1 MSWRSKSFLKGA
13 LEFLNKTWIKNIGYL
28 TIGQVIS
35 QIISLIGVLYIPRL
49 LGPEGYGDYQTVLSY
64 VSVFTVFT
72 FTGLNK
78 VALRNGSRDISK
90 LSGEI
95 ESIIGGRH
103 LFSFFAALSTI
114 IVAFILK
121 YDGELILYISIYV
134 FWLWI
139 RTIESTVNLIFQA
152 HQELIYFSIFGVVK
166 SILLSSSL
174 IAVLLLGGGIV
185 ELLII
190 DLIVSAIVILISY
203 NKSRSF
209 TSFNFFSPVKLDPK
223 ILKEGLVFSL
233 LSFFNVLGSKI
244 DVVMISLIGTP
255 LEVGIY
261 AVANSVV
268 RKGLLASRAIST
280 SIFPLYSKQA
290 VTSMNRAVLHKH
302 SLLSLIPSF
311 LIVIVFFVGSSW
323 FVNNI
328 IGVDF
333 AYSADIMKVLSFYL
347 LFHYLCLP
355 YDVALQATYSEKA
368 LVKIRA
374 GLAILNIGANYVLYD
389 MFGIIGIAIS
399 SILVKVINLVIVMI
413 KTRLSIP
420 YKKIR

>member
-1 MSWRSKSFLKGA
+1 MRNTYLKRA
-13 LEFLNKTWIKNIGYL
+13 LGFFNQTLIKNIGYL
-28 TIGQVIS
+28 TIGQILS
-35 QIISLIGVLYIPRL
+35 QIISLIGVLYIPKL
-49 LGPEGYGDYQTVLSY
+49 LGSEGYGEYQTVLAY

-90 LSGEI
+90 LSTEI
-95 ESIIGGRH
+95 ESIIGVRH
-103 LFSFFAALSTI
+103 LFSFFAALTA
-114 IVAFILK
+114 VLAAFILN
-121 YDGELILYISIYV
+121 YDGEIILYISIYV

-139 RTIESTVNLIFQA
+139 RTIESTINLIFQA
-152 HQELIYFSIFGVVK
+152 HQVLIYFSVFSVVK

-190 DLIVSAIVILISY
+190 DLLISAIVIFLSY
-203 NKSRSF
+203 NKSRNF
-209 TSFNFFSPVKLDPK
+209 TSFNFFSPVKLDLK
-223 ILKEGLVFSL
+223 ILKEGFVFSL

-244 DVVMISLIGTP
+244 DVVMISLLGTP

-261 AVANSVV
+261 ALANSVV
-268 RKGLLASRAIST
+268 RRGLLASRAIST
-280 SIFPLYSKQA
+280 SIFPLYAKQA

-302 SLLSLIPSF
+302 SLLSLIPSS
-311 LIVIVFFVGSSW
+311 LVVIVVFIGSSW
-323 FVNNI
+323 FINNV

-347 LFHYLCLP
+347 LFHYMCLP
-355 YDVALQATYSEKA
+355 YDIALQATYSEKA

-374 GLAILNIGANYVLYD
+374 GLAILNIGANYVFYE
-389 MFGIIGIAIS
+389 MFGIMGIAIS
-399 SILVKVINLVIVMI
+399 SILVKGSNLVLVLI

-420 YKKIR
+420 YKNS

>member
-1 MSWRSKSFLKGA
+1 MKQYNVYSNIVNNISSNSL
-13 LEFLNKTWIKNIGYL
+13 LKNIGYL
-28 TIGQVIS
+28 TIGQLIS
-35 QIISLIGVLYIPRL
+35 QIISLIGVFYIPKL
-49 LGPEGYGDYQTVLSY
+49 LGPEGYGEYQTVLAY
-64 VSVFTVFT
+64 VSIFTVFT

-78 VALRNGSRDISK
+78 VALRNGARDVSK
-90 LSGEI
+90 LSTEI
-95 ESIIGGRH
+95 ESIIGIRH
-103 LFSFFAALSTI
+103 LFSFFAALISVLI
-114 IVAFILK
+114 AFFLQ
-121 YDGELILYISIYV
+121 YDSEIILYISIYV
-134 FWLWI
+134 LWLWL
-139 RTIESTVNLIFQA
+139 RTIEGTVQLIFQA

-174 IAVLLLGGGIV
+174 IGVLLLGGGII

-190 DLIVSAIVILISY
+190 DILVSTFVIFLSY
-203 NKSRSF
+203 NKSKNF
-209 TSFNFFSPVKLDPK
+209 TVFKFFSPAKLDLK
-223 ILKEGLVFSL
+223 TLKEGLVFSL
-233 LSFFNVLGSKI
+233 LSFFNILGNKI
-244 DVVMISLIGTP
+244 DVVMISLLGTP

-261 AVANSVV
+261 AIANSVV

-280 SIFPLYSKQA
+280 SVFPLYAKQA

-311 LIVIVFFVGSSW
+311 IVIIVIFIGSSW

-374 GLAILNIGANYVLYD
+374 VLAMLNIGANYVLFQ
-389 MFGIIGIAIS
+389 MFGIMGIAIS
-399 SILVKVINLVIVMI
+399 SILVKGSNFVLVLI

-420 YKKIR
+420 YQK